1 VQKTRGKLVKGLGK
15 IILSDGDKYNT
26 EILQFTKMDPVTSM
40 SHILSIFYI
49 NSVQLQPTM
58 TEIGKK
64 PNKKTVKLPKIV
76 FFSQDDQILVRNT

>member
-40 SHILSIFYI
+40 SHILSIFLYKFCSI
-49 NSVQLQPTM
+49 TTDNDRKREKTQKNQLNCQ
-58 TEIGKK
+58 
-64 PNKKTVKLPKIV
+64 KIV
-76 FFSQDDQILVRNT
+76 FFSQDDEILVRNA